1 MKLVSFFTTLLIFNA
16 LFFTGCASS
25 GDKSDGSAASKASQE
40 SQLQDGLAKAPP
52 KWSSSGDAD
61 IDVIG
66 EKLWKLVDGSHT
78 RMNQVS
84 AKLENYT
91 EYMQFVRALE
101 LTPGATAESL
111 LAEWKADTDGLAKQ
125 VPGVE
130 AGANA
135 LAEDLNAFEIFL
147 KETMQLPEILKI
159 ATSVE
164 SIKAK
169 MDSANFMTKA
179 KLGKALLNLPK
190 AVSYI
195 SHCNGII
202 KSLKA
207 NNTALLNAKKS

>member
-1 MKLVSFFTTLLIFNA
+1 MKLVSFFSTLLIFNVI
-16 LFFTGCASS
+16 FFTGCASS
-25 GDKSDGSAASKASQE
+25 GDKSDGTAASKASQE
-40 SQLQDGLAKAPP
+40 SQLQDDLKKSPP

-78 RMNQVS
+78 RMQQVNV
-84 AKLENYT
+84 KIENYT
-91 EYMQFVRALE
+91 EYMQFVRTLE
-101 LTPGATAESL
+101 SKPGATAESL
-111 LAEWKADTDGLAKQ
+111 LAEWKADEDLAKQ
-125 VPGVE
+125 VPAVE
-130 AGANA
+130 AGAEA
-135 LAEDLNAFEIFL
+135 LAKDLNAFEIFL

-159 ATSVE
+159 ASSVE

-195 SHCNGII
+195 SHCNGVI